1 VSTMS
6 AADAWQQTG
15 RPASRRTA
23 PPAQPGDRRRAP
35 DRAAAEGWPAHD
47 DSAEFSR
54 PSAAGRPGDVGRGR
68 PQRAS
73 DARYPDPRRADA
85 RDSRVR
91 PQERS
96 APAQTG
102 GGRLRGAVAVLLV
115 VLVTLAGAAADSVIG
130 IGLGTLTLVALV
142 GSTVVATLLVRRR
155 DLVSVLVAPP
165 LVFVAVAVADLSI
178 APSAHFSLT
187 ALAPLLIKGFPA
199 MGIATVLGLVLA
211 VVRRAA
217 GR

>member
-1 VSTMS
+1 MS

-23 PPAQPGDRRRAP
+23 PPAQAGDRRRSP
-35 DRAAAEGWPAHD
+35 DLAASDRWPAQD

-68 PQRAS
+68 PQRA
-73 DARYPDPRRADA
+73 ADA
-85 RDSRVR
+85 RESRVR
-91 PQERS
+91 PQERY

-102 GGRLRGAVAVLLV
+102 GGRLRGVVAVLLV
-115 VLVTLAGAAADSVIG
+115 LLVTLAGAAADSLIG
-130 IGLGTLTLVALV
+130 IGLGTLTLIALV

-165 LVFVAVAVADLSI
+165 LVFVAVAIADLTI

>member
-15 RPASRRTA
+15 RRSARRTPP
-23 PPAQPGDRRRAP
+23 PPARPADRRRSP
-35 DRAAAEGWPAHD
+35 DLASADRWPAAE

-54 PSAAGRPGDVGRGR
+54 PSAARRPGDPR
-68 PQRAS
+68 QA
-73 DARYPDPRRADA
+73 DPRYADPRQA
-85 RDSRVR
+85 GAR
-91 PQERS
+91 PQERY

-102 GGRLRGAVAVLLV
+102 GGRLRGVVAVLMVL
-115 VLVTLAGAAADSVIG
+115 LVTLAGAAADSLIG
-130 IGLGTLTLVALV
+130 VGLGTLTLIALV

-155 DLVSVLVAPP
+155 DLASVLVAPP
-165 LVFVAVAVADLSI
+165 LIFVAVAVADLAI

-187 ALAPLLIKGFPA
+187 AMAPLLIKGFPA
-199 MGIATVLGLVLA
+199 MGAATAAGLVLA
-211 VVRRAA
+211 VLRRAA

>member
-1 VSTMS
+1 MSTMS

-15 RPASRRTA
+15 RPSSRR
-23 PPAQPGDRRRAP
+23 PAVPARPGDRWP
-35 DRAAAEGWPAHD
+35 AAE

-54 PSAAGRPGDVGRGR
+54 PSAARRP
-68 PQRAS
+68 S
-73 DARYPDPRRADA
+73 DPRYDERRGEQRYADPRQSA
-85 RDSRVR
+85 R

-102 GGRLRGAVAVLLV
+102 GGRLRGVVAVLLV
-115 VLVTLAGAAADSVIG
+115 FLVTLVGAVADSLLG

-142 GSTVVATLLVRRR
+142 GSTLLATWLVRRR

-199 MGIATVLGLVLA
+199 MGAATVVGLVIA